1 MAESGIKSYFPSQTV
16 SDAEK
21 LSYDYGLKVGK
32 AIEQEWFNN
41 DRSTGKYRSNQN
53 NFHNLRLYARGE
65 QSIQK
70 YKDELSINGDLSYL
84 NLDWKPVPIISKFVD
99 IVVNGIAE
107 RTYDITAFSQD
118 PSGVEKR
125 TKYMEDILDD
135 MENESFNAFTQ
146 EAFGVNTRRSNE
158 KTLPESSE
166 ELQLHMQLNY
176 KQAVEIAEEQALSV
190 LFEGN
195 NYELIK
201 KRFYYDLTVLGIGCV
216 KTSFNTSEG
225 VVIDYVDPANLV
237 YSYSDSPYFEDIY
250 YVGEVKSIPVNEL
263 AKQFPHL
270 SEEELK
276 DIMKSKSYHRSNY
289 NSRYSVDKEDNNT
302 IQVLYFNY
310 KTYMNEVYKIKET
323 GTGADKII
331 PKDDSF
337 NPPEDMQGGFGRMI
351 RSIECLYD
359 GAMILGTDK
368 LLKWEMSKNM
378 MRPKSD
384 YTKVK
389 MNYAIVAPRMY
400 DGKIDSLVKRITGFA
415 DMIQLTHLKLQ
426 QVMSRLI
433 PDGVY
438 LDADGLA
445 EIDLGNGT
453 NYNPQEALNM
463 FFQTGSV
470 IGRSFTSEGD
480 MNPGKVPIQEI
491 SSGSGGNKMQA
502 LIGNYNYYLQM
513 IRDVTGL
520 NEARDASTPDVNSL
534 VGVQKMAAAN
544 SNTATRHIL
553 QAGLFLT
560 AEIAE
565 CLSLRISDIIEY
577 SPTRDA
583 FIQAI
588 GAHNVATLNE
598 MSDLHLHDF
607 GIFLS
612 LQPDEEERSVLE
624 NNIQMALQQGT
635 IDLEDA
641 IDLREIKNIKLAN
654 QLLKIRRKKKQ
665 EADRAR
671 ELENIQAQSQS
682 NAQAAQQAAQIEM
695 EKNQAITQQKA
706 QLVQMQGQVDVQK
719 MQQEAELKKQL
730 MQMEFQMNMQLKQ
743 VDLQASA
750 VTNATKENRKDQ
762 RLQFQAAQQE
772 TLVDKRGKQ
781 QSKLTDRKNSQQSEL
796 IDQKQTGKPPKNF
809 ESAGNDTLGGG
820 FDLGS
825 FDPS

>member
-41 DRSTGKYRSNQN
+41 DRSNSRYRSNHN
-53 NFHNLRLYARGE
+53 DFHNLRLYARGE

-99 IVVNGIAE
+99 IVVNGISE
-107 RTYDITAFSQD
+107 RTYDVKAYSQD
-118 PSGVEKR
+118 PHGVSKR
-125 TKYMEDILDD
+125 TDYMESILKD
-135 MENESFNAFTQ
+135 MRLKEFNDAVKRELNLNVRDSQ
-146 EAFGVNTRRSNE
+146 IEE
-158 KTLPESSE
+158 LPESNE
-166 ELQLHMQLNY
+166 ELELHMQLTY
-176 KQAVEIAEEQALSV
+176 KQSIEIAEEQALNT
-190 LFEGN
+190 LLEGN
-195 NYELIK
+195 RYELTK
-201 KRFYYDLTVLGIGCV
+201 KRFYYDLTVLGIGAV

-225 VVIDYVDPANLV
+225 VVVDYVDPANLV
-237 YSYSDSPYFEDIY
+237 YSHTESPYFEDIY
-250 YVGEVKSIPVNEL
+250 YVGEVKTIPVNEL

-270 SEEELK
+270 SETDLE
-276 DIMKSKSYHRSNY
+276 DIMKNKPNNRSNY
-289 NSRYSVDKEDNNT
+289 NSRHSEDKEDNNT

-310 KTYMNEVYKIKET
+310 KTYMNEVYKTKET
-323 GTGADKII
+323 ATGGDKII

-337 NPPEDMQGGFGRMI
+337 NPPEDMEGGFGKML

-368 LLKWEMSKNM
+368 LLKWEMAKNM

-384 YTKVK
+384 FTKVK

-400 DGKIDSLVKRITGFA
+400 NGKIDSLVKRITGFA

-426 QVMSRLI
+426 QVMSRMV

-445 EIDLGNGT
+445 EVDLGNGT

-491 SSGSGGNKMQA
+491 TSGAGGNKMQA

-520 NEARDASTPDVNSL
+520 NEARDGSMPDKNAL
-534 VGVQKMAAAN
+534 VGVQKLAAAN

-553 QAGLFLT
+553 QSGLFLT
-560 AEIAE
+560 AEVCEA
-565 CLSLRISDIIEY
+565 LSLRISDIIEY
-577 SPTRDA
+577 SPTKDA

-588 GAHNVATLNE
+588 GVHNAAVLEELNE
-598 MSDLHLHDF
+598 LHLYDF
-607 GIFLS
+607 GIFID
-612 LQPDEEERSVLE
+612 LQPDEEERMMLE
-624 NNIQMALQQGT
+624 NNIQMALQQQ
-635 IDLEDA
+635 IIELADA
-641 IDLREIKNIKLAN
+641 IDIREIKNIKLAN
-654 QLLKIRRKKKQ
+654 QLLKIRRKKKL
-665 EADRAR
+665 DKD
-671 ELENIQAQSQS
+671 QALQQQNMQMQSQM
-682 NAQAAQQAAQIEM
+682 NQQAAQAAAQSEVQ
-695 EKNQAITQQKA
+695 KNQALTQSQAQLEQVKA
-706 QLVQMQGQVDVQK
+706 QLESQRMMQEVQM
-719 MQQEAELKKQL
+719 KKEL
-730 MQMEFQMNMQLKQ
+730 MQLEFEMNMQLKSVE
-743 VDLQASA
+743 VDGQK
-750 VTNATKENRKDQ
+750 TKEKEKEDRKDE
-762 RLQFQAAQQE
+762 RTRIQA
-772 TLVDKRGKQ
+772 
-781 QSKLTDRKNSQQSEL
+781 SQQSEL
-796 IDQKQTGKPPKNF
+796 IDQRNSGKPPKNF
-809 ESAGNDTLGGG
+809 ESAGNDILGGG
-820 FDLGS
+820 FDLGV
-825 FDPS
+825 FDPR

>member
-41 DRSTGKYRSNQN
+41 DRSVNRYKSNHN
-53 NFHNLRLYARGE
+53 DFHNLRLYARGE

-84 NLDWKPVPIISKFVD
+84 NLDWKPVPIIAKFVD
-99 IVVNGIAE
+99 IVVNGISE
-107 RTYDITAFSQD
+107 RTYDIKVYSQD
-118 PSGVEKR
+118 PFGVKER
-125 TKYMEDILDD
+125 TKYMESVLND
-135 MENESFNAFTQ
+135 MKFKEFDQFTAENL
-146 EAFGVNTRRSNE
+146 GVNTRESNE
-158 KTLPESSE
+158 EVLPETTE
-166 ELQLHMQLNY
+166 ELQLHMQLTY
-176 KQAVEIAEEQALSV
+176 KQAVEIAEEQALNV
-190 LFEGN
+190 LFDGN
-195 NYELIK
+195 NYELTK
-201 KRFYYDLTVLGIGCV
+201 KRFYQDLTVLGIGAV

-225 VVIDYVDPANLV
+225 VTIDYVDPANLV
-237 YSYSDSPYFEDIY
+237 YSYTESPYFEDIY
-250 YVGEVKSIPVNEL
+250 YVGEAKTIPVNEL

-270 SEEELK
+270 SGEDLE
-276 DIMKSKSYHRSNY
+276 DIMKNKSTNRSNY
-289 NSRYSVDKEDNNT
+289 NSIHTYDKEDNNT

-323 GTGADKII
+323 STGSEKII
-331 PKDDSF
+331 SKDDSF
-337 NPPEDMQGGFGRMI
+337 NPPQEKEGGYTRML

-359 GAMILGTDK
+359 GAMILGTNK
-368 LLKWEMSKNM
+368 LLKWEMAKNM

-384 YTKVK
+384 FTKVK

-400 DGKIDSLVKRITGFA
+400 NGKIDSLVKRITGFA

-426 QVMSRLI
+426 QVMSRMV

-463 FFQTGSV
+463 YFQTGSV

-480 MNPGKVPIQEI
+480 MNPGKIPIQEI
-491 SSGSGGNKMQA
+491 TSGSGGNKMQA

-520 NEARDASTPDVNSL
+520 NEARDGSMPDKNAL
-534 VGVQKMAAAN
+534 VGVQKLAAAN

-553 QAGLFLT
+553 QSGLFLT
-560 AEIAE
+560 TQVAE

-588 GAHNVATLNE
+588 GAHNVATLSE
-598 MSDLHLHDF
+598 ISDLHLRDF
-607 GIFLS
+607 GIFIE
-612 LQPDEEERSVLE
+612 LQPDEEEKMMLE
-624 NNIQMALQQGT
+624 NNIQMAIQQQT

-641 IDLREIKNIKLAN
+641 IDLREIRNTKLAN
-654 QLLKIRRKKKQ
+654 QLLKIRRKKKM
-665 EADRAR
+665 DKD
-671 ELENIQAQSQS
+671 QATAERNMQMQSQM
-682 NAQAAQQAAQIEM
+682 NQQAAQVAMQAEVQ
-695 EKNQAITQQKA
+695 KNQALTEGQAQLEQIKA
-706 QLVQMQGQVDVQK
+706 QLESQRMT
-719 MQQEAELKKQL
+719 QEVEMKKQL
-730 MQMEFQMNMQLKQ
+730 MELEFQYNMQLKGIE
-743 VDLQASA
+743 VEG
-750 VTNATKENRKDQ
+750 VKGREKEKEDRKDE
-762 RLQFQAAQQE
+762 RTKIQA
-772 TLVDKRGKQ
+772 T
-781 QSKLTDRKNSQQSEL
+781 QQSEL
-796 IDQKQTGKPPKNF
+796 IDQRNNKKPPKNF
-809 ESAGNDTLGGG
+809 ESSGNDIL
-820 FDLGS
+820 DGS
-825 FDPS
+825 FGLGDFGPR